1 MTSPTASSQSMM
13 VSFTFVILAVTVT
26 VQAAKSTMPTT
37 EQPVPLIY
45 TEVIIGNTAELTCDL
60 KSSVPGDYVLL
71 VLWYKDGE
79 TMPFYSVDARGK
91 YMKDA
96 QHWSDDKMML
106 YGRAHLKAN
115 SDKVRLLLEPVL
127 REDEGVY
134 KCRVDFKKSPTRHY
148 RIHLAV
154 ITPASKPVITD
165 SKGIEV
171 RNVSGL
177 YDSGTPLTLICTV
190 TQGQPVPRVIW
201 YEDGRAIE
209 GLLEYL
215 PNKQIRNVLHIA
227 QLSRANHNVRYSCAA
242 SNSRILPPLV
252 SAITILMRLPL
263 LEVKIEK
270 ESRAVSA
277 NKPQQVTCRAV
288 GSSPP
293 PHISWWKAGSRLQAS
308 HETTS
313 SDGNISYSSLTFV
326 ASAEDGGQYLTC
338 RAENHELP
346 ASVMEDTLKLDVQY
360 VPVVH
365 LELGSKLQIAA
376 IKEGDDVYMEC
387 NIRAHPWV
395 TKVTWKHNGRA
406 LQQNS
411 SAGIIMSNQSLVLQR
426 IDRQT
431 AGIYTCLATNI
442 EGQGESN
449 ALALPVKFRPHC
461 QPGQQTAYGASR
473 NEAVTI
479 RCAVDAHPA
488 TDLSFRW
495 MFNSTLAVAEV
506 PNGSISTSGWQSN
519 VTHRVYQNEQQD
531 YGTLLCWAR
540 NAIGEQRDPCVFSI
554 QPAGE
559 PSAPYNCTVNNITS
573 NGLSVNCL
581 PGYDGGL
588 TQFFNLQ
595 VLQAKTD
602 NKAVFNATG
611 VQSGDFGVYSL
622 EPATS
627 YELHIWAENTKG
639 RSSSVVL
646 MAETSISQAVERRA
660 GLVGPTTQAVV
671 FHMTP
676 ILGALIGIVATLII
690 VAVAIVFIVRT
701 RERDDG
707 TPNGSA
713 SKLSVN
719 TTQTKSVSQLNVEP
733 GTTGSITAAKD
744 STSGKRDSVGNVL
757 LQQKHEDE
765 HNPDVVPNKNDSNT
779 RNVGVST
786 ISMAGPINL
795 HYSAAGEPSSQV
807 YVSAA
812 YTPSHLGYATAT
824 EHDVMLSHVTVPMM
838 LMMRSDGSTSAT
850 SSLTRAGQLPHLPP
864 SHSTDHQFES
874 YPTTTAVAGTYTVG
888 SHTSGKGVIVSPG
901 RHHSHRHHLH
911 HHHHPLATVSVI
923 EEELSTVSTPL
934 MSSQGSVSPRVIN
947 PRESAV

>member
-1 MTSPTASSQSMM
+1 MM
-13 VSFTFVILAVTVT
+13 F
-26 VQAAKSTMPTT
+26 
-37 EQPVPLIY
+37 PLLQLHIHQ
-45 TEVIIGNTAELTCDL
+45 
-60 KSSVPGDYVLL
+60 
-71 VLWYKDGE
+71 
-79 TMPFYSVDARGK
+79 YS
-91 YMKDA
+91 
-96 QHWSDDKMML
+96 L
-106 YGRAHLKAN
+106 YPHLFLFSA
-115 SDKVRLLLEPVL
+115 
-127 REDEGVY
+127 
-134 KCRVDFKKSPTRHY
+134 
-148 RIHLAV
+148 
-154 ITPASKPVITD
+154 
-165 SKGIEV
+165 
-171 RNVSGL
+171 
-177 YDSGTPLTLICTV
+177 
-190 TQGQPVPRVIW
+190 GQPVPRVIW
-201 YEDGRAIE
+201 YEDGRAVE

-227 QLSRANHNVRYSCAA
+227 ELSRANHHVRYSCAA

-252 SAITILMRLPL
+252 SAVTVLMRRKRIYFYFSPFKALQRIPFFKNPARICCTLSVPL

-293 PHISWWKAGSRLQAS
+293 PRISWWKAGARLQAS

-326 ASAEDGGQYLTC
+326 AIAEDGGQYLTC

-346 ASVMEDTLKLDVQY
+346 ASVMEDTLKLDVQCKCPTRQFKQLHPFQPPTPIFGFFFSSTASIFFFAVLIY
-360 VPVVH
+360 MKHQTQDVPVVH

-387 NIRAHPWV
+387 SIRAHPWV
-395 TKVTWKHNGRA
+395 TKVTWKHNGRT

-442 EGQGESN
+442 EGQGVSN

-473 NEAVTI
+473 NEVVTV

-488 TDLSFRW
+488 SDLTFRW
-495 MFNSTLAVAEV
+495 MFNSTLAVTEV
-506 PNGSISTSGWQSN
+506 ANNTISSSGWQSN

-540 NAIGEQRDPCVFSI
+540 NAVGEQREPCVFSI
-554 QPAGE
+554 QPAGLFLLLVYVYFRE

-573 NGLSVNCL
+573 NGLSINCL

-595 VLQAKTD
+595 VLQAKAH
-602 NKAVFNATG
+602 NRVVFNATG
-611 VQSGDFGVYSL
+611 VQSGDFNVYPL

-646 MAETSISQAVERRA
+646 MAETSVSQAVERRA

-701 RERDDG
+701 RERDEG

-713 SKLSVN
+713 NKLSVN
-719 TTQTKSVSQLNVEP
+719 TAQSKSTSQLNAES
-733 GTTGSITAAKD
+733 GSITA
-744 STSGKRDSVGNVL
+744 SSSSQLTNNKRDSVGNAL
-757 LQQKHEDE
+757 LQQKHDDE

-786 ISMAGPINL
+786 ISMAGQINL
-795 HYSAAGEPSSQV
+795 HYSTAAGEQSSNNQS
-807 YVSAA
+807 YASSA
-812 YTPSHLGYATAT
+812 YTPSHLGYVAST

-838 LMMRSDGSTSAT
+838 LMMRSDGSASAT
-850 SSLTRAGQLPHLPP
+850 SSLTRTGQLPHLPP
-864 SHSTDHQFES
+864 SHGTEHQFDS
-874 YPTTTAVAGTYTVG
+874 YPTTTAAGTYTVG

-901 RHHSHRHHLH
+901 RHHSHRHHIH

-934 MSSQGSVSPRVIN
+934 MSSTGSISPRAVN

>member
-1 MTSPTASSQSMM
+1 MTVASFS
-13 VSFTFVILAVTVT
+13 FVIFAVIVTVR
-26 VQAAKSTMPTT
+26 AAKSIVPTT
-37 EQPVPLIY
+37 EQPVVPLIY
-45 TEVIIGNTAELTCDL
+45 SEVIIGNMAELTCDL
-60 KSSVPGDYVLL
+60 TSSVPGDYVLL

-115 SDKVRLLLEPVL
+115 SDKVRLILEPVL
-127 REDEGVY
+127 REDEGIY

-201 YEDGRAIE
+201 YEDGRAVE

-227 QLSRANHNVRYSCAA
+227 ELSRANHHVRYSCAA

-252 SAITILMRLPL
+252 SAVTVLMRMPL

-293 PHISWWKAGSRLQAS
+293 PRISWWKAGARLQAS

-326 ASAEDGGQYLTC
+326 AIAEDGGQYLTC

-387 NIRAHPWV
+387 SIRAHPWV
-395 TKVTWKHNGRA
+395 TKVTWKHNGRT

-442 EGQGESN
+442 EGQGVSN

-473 NEAVTI
+473 NEVVTV

-488 TDLSFRW
+488 SDLTFRW
-495 MFNSTLAVAEV
+495 MFNSTLAVTEV
-506 PNGSISTSGWQSN
+506 ANNTISSSGWQSN
-519 VTHRVYQNEQQD
+519 VTHRIYQNEQQD

-540 NAIGEQRDPCVFSI
+540 NAVGEQREPCVFSI

-573 NGLSVNCL
+573 NGLSINCL

-595 VLQAKTD
+595 VLQAKAH
-602 NKAVFNATG
+602 NRVAFNATG
-611 VQSGDFGVYSL
+611 VQSGDFNVYPL

-646 MAETSISQAVERRA
+646 MAETSVSQAVERRA

-701 RERDDG
+701 RERDEG

-713 SKLSVN
+713 NKLSVN
-719 TTQTKSVSQLNVEP
+719 TAQSKSTSQLNAES
-733 GTTGSITAAKD
+733 GSITA
-744 STSGKRDSVGNVL
+744 SSSSQLTNNKRDSVGNAL
-757 LQQKHEDE
+757 LQQKHDDE

-786 ISMAGPINL
+786 ISMAGQINL
-795 HYSAAGEPSSQV
+795 HYSTAAGEQSSNNQS
-807 YVSAA
+807 YASSA
-812 YTPSHLGYATAT
+812 YTPSHLGYVAST

-838 LMMRSDGSTSAT
+838 LMMRSDGSASAT
-850 SSLTRAGQLPHLPP
+850 SSLTRTGQLPHLPP
-864 SHSTDHQFES
+864 SHGTEHQFDS
-874 YPTTTAVAGTYTVG
+874 YPTTTAAGTYTVG

-901 RHHSHRHHLH
+901 RHHSHRHHIH

-934 MSSQGSVSPRVIN
+934 MSSTGSISPRAVN